1 MAVRRQAEYRVA
13 GDGEC
18 GTGVR
23 YPADDPPGDVAV
35 QALSAGAEEDRSFAA
50 LADGQIDCPRG
61 ARRERDGDDLSA
73 LAGDREGPVPA
84 FQPHGPDVSA
94 GGLGDPQAVKG
105 QQRDQSVLGGG
116 AEPGS
121 DQRADLVTIQAGGV
135 RLVIQTRAA
144 DVDAD
149 LRIMPTFAR
158 NTCSLAVS
166 D

>member
-1 MAVRRQAEYRVA
+1 M
-13 GDGEC
+13 
-18 GTGVR
+18 
-23 YPADDPPGDVAV
+23 
-35 QALSAGAEEDRSFAA
+35 
-50 LADGQIDCPRG
+50 
-61 ARRERDGDDLSA
+61 
-73 LAGDREGPVPA
+73 
-84 FQPHGPDVSA
+84 
-94 GGLGDPQAVKG
+94 
-105 QQRDQSVLGGG
+105 LGGG